1 MPVNELSPS
10 ELNDPNI
17 NPLPSEPSETSAETN
32 GSSTPTEGSKWQAT
46 IREKLRTVETPFGP
60 VRLGGRIIG
69 TFKEGDAFPG
79 EDSEVTVQEIV
90 VELQEGLAGQDSRM
104 PTKVRLSNGKE
115 ILKAGAE
122 EAAQLID
129 SNPPAVNTDDPTL
142 PTGPTGGPD
151 LDPAPTPGEST
162 PGDTPPTVPPTAV
175 NDEGIDWVEITV
187 NNVKYLVGT
196 DYVRNGNEYATFSGD
211 SARSTT
217 QSKGWIMPTKEICEE
232 IGRRARKIVMPTQ
245 NQYDPNGAN
254 YRGPRGNARLHT
266 QQILTRTGGSFPTD
280 FVVGHKKDVVQ
291 GSGQPGSTCLW
302 GGWKGNGW
310 WQSGG
315 CPHGALR
322 QPGPGQTTQGCRS
335 NHTGPVCPAWID
347 YSQGLRPVKRVRTT

>member
-142 PTGPTGGPD
+142 PTGPTGGPS
-151 LDPAPTPGEST
+151 LDPPPSSGEST
-162 PGDTPPTVPPTAV
+162 PGDSPSTVPPVTV

-196 DYVRNGNEYATFSGD
+196 DYVRSGNGIYATFSGN
-211 SARSTT
+211 SARSTA
-217 QSKGWIMPTKEICEE
+217 QSKGWIMPTKEICIE
-232 IGRRARKIVMPTQ
+232 IGRLARKIVMPTQ
-245 NQYDPNGAN
+245 NQYAPNQPNYIGA
-254 YRGPRGNARLHT
+254 GGNERLHT
-266 QQILTRTGGSFPTD
+266 EQILARTGGSFPTD
-280 FVVGHKKDVVQ
+280 FVAGHKKDVVQ
-291 GSGQPGSTCLW
+291 GNGTGTCLW
-302 GGWKGNGW
+302 GGWKGDGW

-315 CPHGALR
+315 CPHGGNYR
-322 QPGPGQTTQGCRS
+322 
-335 NHTGPVCPAWID
+335 D